1 VLIAVVCLL
10 VVGILDLV
18 IFGRLTAQ
26 ADQRLATALKAAA
39 TAPGISAEIPL
50 AGEPGKVDDPPVLFW
65 KVSTGGQAAPLTPGA
80 PTLPARRWPAG
91 RPVTASFGAGRFRL
105 EASQQRSGWLVAGQ
119 SLAGPDRVHDTL
131 LLAEAVAAP
140 FILLASYL
148 GSLAIGLRAAAPVER
163 MRRRQLEFTADASH
177 ELRTPVSVIEAEA
190 ELALSSPRSPALY
203 QASLGQVAHESRR
216 LHRII
221 EDLLWLARFDSE
233 PPPPGEEPVDLALLA
248 ARCAERFQPIADAR
262 GIRLSLRHEA
272 AVPVLVNA
280 PPEWL
285 DRLLG
290 VLVDNACRYTPAGGT
305 VTITAQAAGTQARL
319 VVEDDGP
326 GIPEH
331 ERERLFDRFH
341 RASAQPGG
349 AGLGLAIADA
359 VVRSTG
365 GRWLIAGSPSRGARM
380 EVSWHLPGRPD
391 PRPADRPPASS
402 MRRSPELTP
411 ARLATRALTLE
422 ARAGTWARPAGGR
435 RSASARAPDEPARDH
450 GASDGPGQE
459 GNGSPGQPRQ
469 GDPEVG

>member
-50 AGEPGKVDDPPVLFW
+50 ASEPGNVDDPPVLFW

-80 PTLPARRWPAG
+80 PPLPARRWPAG

-119 SLAGPDRVHDTL
+119 SLAGPDRVRDTL

-203 QASLGQVAHESRR
+203 QASLGRRRAGRSPSPPRRPGPRPASWSRTT
-216 LHRII
+216 
-221 EDLLWLARFDSE
+221 
-233 PPPPGEEPVDLALLA
+233 
-248 ARCAERFQPIADAR
+248 
-262 GIRLSLRHEA
+262 
-272 AVPVLVNA
+272 A
-280 PPEWL
+280 PE
-285 DRLLG
+285 
-290 VLVDNACRYTPAGGT
+290 
-305 VTITAQAAGTQARL
+305 
-319 VVEDDGP
+319 
-326 GIPEH
+326 
-331 ERERLFDRFH
+331 
-341 RASAQPGG
+341 
-349 AGLGLAIADA
+349 
-359 VVRSTG
+359 
-365 GRWLIAGSPSRGARM
+365 SPSRNENGSSTA
-380 EVSWHLPGRPD
+380 STGRP
-391 PRPADRPPASS
+391 PSPAGRGWASRSPTRWSAPPAG
-402 MRRSPELTP
+402 
-411 ARLATRALTLE
+411 
-422 ARAGTWARPAGGR
+422 AG
-435 RSASARAPDEPARDH
+435 
-450 GASDGPGQE
+450 
-459 GNGSPGQPRQ
+459 
-469 GDPEVG
+469 